1 MAVAIPVTALLAE
14 RPRSSSLWELAEDLQ
29 SESRWIAQLADRLHC
44 SDEADHQSAIADL
57 EQSLAAEEH
66 HREALHRKADATCWV
81 IERLR
86 GDAAYHQGQAKR
98 FSALAKTETSRA
110 DSLESTL
117 LAVLT
122 RLEPKATS
130 FRFTDHKLS
139 SRLSDAI
146 EIDNQAAIPPELIT
160 STTSENPDKTSI
172 KERIKAAIAQ
182 AINGLSK
189 EEAAPIA
196 FSLAATAVPGARL
209 IKRRNWSIH

>member
-1 MAVAIPVTALLAE
+1 MSALAE
-14 RPRSSSLWELAEDLQ
+14 APSRSTRAISDRASVASSP
-29 SESRWIAQLADRLHC
+29 C
-44 SDEADHQSAIADL
+44 PPPP
-57 EQSLAAEEH
+57 AAGEGVT
-66 HREALHRKADATCWV
+66 RRKADATCWV

-182 AINGLSK
+182 AITGLSK